1 MDESVASALI
11 VTTESALFK
20 RLPFP
25 VQTTD
30 RLATAID
37 LCKGTSFRAVFCSA
51 TQLADG
57 GNGFRLGMKLRQLG
71 IDFPLYLMT
80 RDHRSDRGGMT
91 QLQGL
96 FWVIGCTPDAVV
108 QAYDKLSRAAQRA
121 LRRPDDGVTS
131 GMAVAN
137 PAWNDSTRTSRTG
150 LSTSRRSAASVP
162 HWSFD
167 SNGDE
172 SPPSRPLSLAR
183 GSSAMPVDRINLGNR
198 SALDDFRRRAGP
210 ALKIAMGPVASLVCD
225 DVIRGLLAQ
234 HPKGISEANVV
245 RELAMRITEP
255 ELRSSFLSRM
265 ALSPTWSTST

>member
-1 MDESVASALI
+1 MDESLAPALI
-11 VTTESALFK
+11 VTTEPALFE

-30 RLATAID
+30 GLATAVE

-80 RDHRSDRGGMT
+80 RDHLSDCGGMT

-108 QAYDKLSRAAQRA
+108 QAYEKLSRASQRA
-121 LRRPDDGVTS
+121 RRRPDDRVTS
-131 GMAVAN
+131 GMAAADS
-137 PAWNDSTRTSRTG
+137 AWNDPTRISRSG
-150 LSTSRRSAASVP
+150 LSTSHRSAASVP
-162 HWSFD
+162 RWPLD
-167 SNGDE
+167 STGDD
-172 SPPSRPLSLAR
+172 SPPPQSLSLAR
-183 GSSAMPVDRINLGNR
+183 GSSAMPVDLINLANGF
-198 SALDDFRRRAGP
+198 ALDDFRRRACP

-245 RELAMRITEP
+245 RELAMRITVP

-265 ALSPTWSTST
+265 ALSPTWSTM